1 MISKVPT
8 VEQLVQA
15 AISDADSFEIG
26 DPPVEKIAST
36 KVPESDVGLDMFEKT
51 ARELDSWAD
60 QIESDQEESEKIASA
75 KKEQNTHDAILKLAM
90 ASTVLHTL
98 HELDKHGQLGRLVEK
113 NACSSQ
119 LTGRGRVLQLLGQ

>member
-15 AISDADSFEIG
+15 AISDADSFEI
-26 DPPVEKIAST
+26 DEPPAEKIAST

-51 ARELDSWAD
+51 AKELESWAD
-60 QIESDQEESEKIASA
+60 QIESDQEESEKIASV
-75 KKEQNTHDAILKLAM
+75 KKERKTRDAILKLAM

-98 HELDKHGQLGRLVEK
+98 HELDEHGQLGRLVEK

-119 LTGRGRVLQLLGQ
+119 LTGRERVLQLLGQ